1 MPPDT
6 LSATPAAER
15 DAGDELFPVDLLP
28 VGALICSSRV
38 ILRCNRVFAD
48 LFGYRR
54 AELMGHSVEMLYP
67 SHREFVDVGER
78 WMEALRAQRQ
88 WSDTRIMRRKD
99 GALFWFRAR
108 GCCRDQR
115 QPFSLAGYTFE
126 ALRPAASATITLSP
140 REREIVA
147 AIREGR
153 TSKEIA
159 RELKLSPRTVETYRS
174 RLMEKL
180 QARNS
185 NDLLAK
191 LLES

>member
-1 MPPDT
+1 MFPDT
-6 LSATPAAER
+6 LPAAPAAER

-28 VGALICSSRV
+28 VGALICASRI
-38 ILRCNRVFAD
+38 ILRCNRAFAD
-48 LFGYRR
+48 MFGYRHG
-54 AELMGHSVEMLYP
+54 ELVGRSVEMLYP

-78 WMEALRAQRQ
+78 WFDALRKERQ
-88 WSDTRIMRRKD
+88 WSDTRIMRCKD
-99 GALFWFRAR
+99 GSLLWFRAR

-115 QPFSLAGYTFE
+115 QPFSLAGFTFE
-126 ALRPAASATITLSP
+126 ALRPAGSATTTLSP

-159 RELKLSPRTVETYRS
+159 RDLKLSPRTVETYRS